1 MLKGKPIGP
10 DPKKS
15 FKESSWSA
23 RVQGC
28 SSFLFFHYFF
38 LYIFSNSVRMEVML
52 WFEDSGESTSTLP
65 FLTNSKVGMA
75 GFVNLHKMAP
85 IKNSF
90 SHLQSAQNGGKS
102 AYFHLVQ
109 ELHIAMHYLYNH
121 SMHGL
126 SKKQKPPI
134 SCAYAHSLCVLE
146 VKKTYIKKKNNKTL
160 NSKFFR
166 SLSLG
171 TQVCFT

>member
-1 MLKGKPIGP
+1 
-10 DPKKS
+10 
-15 FKESSWSA
+15 
-23 RVQGC
+23 
-28 SSFLFFHYFF
+28 
-38 LYIFSNSVRMEVML
+38 MEVML

-90 SHLQSAQNGGKS
+90 SHFHNAQNGGKS

-121 SMHGL
+121 YIHGR
-126 SKKQKPPI
+126 SKKRKPPI
-134 SCAYAHSLCVLE
+134 SCAHGHSLCVIE
-146 VKKTYIKKKNNKTL
+146 VKKTYKIKNKKNPKLKKIPFPLIRYTSLFHIEFVVLRNYMHARKTNYREKHRKL
-160 NSKFFR
+160 GLQI
-166 SLSLG
+166 SL
-171 TQVCFT
+171 

>member
-1 MLKGKPIGP
+1 
-10 DPKKS
+10 
-15 FKESSWSA
+15 
-23 RVQGC
+23 
-28 SSFLFFHYFF
+28 
-38 LYIFSNSVRMEVML
+38 MEVML
-52 WFEDSGESTSTLP
+52 WFEDSCGSTSTLP

-90 SHLQSAQNGGKS
+90 SHLHSAQNGGQS

-109 ELHIAMHYLYNH
+109 ELQIAITLCTAIV
-121 SMHGL
+121 
-126 SKKQKPPI
+126 KKQKPPI
-134 SCAYAHSLCVLE
+134 SCAYPHSLRIVE
-146 VKKTYIKKKNNKTL
+146 VKKPYKRKKNNKTL
-160 NSKFFR
+160 NSKLLH